1 MTPIGQLVVI
11 PLRSILLRRL
21 GWVLTGF
28 LAGALLATA
37 TAVHVGSP
45 EVVDPRMEKACTWP
59 RHEGEM
65 TVVAVYKNEIVC
77 WKWKS

>member
-1 MTPIGQLVVI
+1 MTPILPLTVVPI
-11 PLRSILLRRL
+11 RSIRLRRL

-37 TAVHVGSP
+37 TSLHVAKP

-59 RHEGEM
+59 KREGEM
-65 TVVAVYKNEIVC
+65 TVAAVYKGEIVC
-77 WKWKS
+77 WRMY